1 MSEPIVGILVGSESD
16 RPRMQGALDEL
27 DARGIAWEF
36 EVRSAHRTPDAVA
49 DYARAAAGRGLKV
62 LICGAGLA
70 AALPGV
76 VAAHSELPVIG
87 VPLRSSMSVLDGLD
101 ALLSIVQMPPGVP
114 VATVGV
120 DNAKNA
126 AVLAARIL
134 ALAARHRLR
143 PDRPAG
149 PRSRLNGVIA
159 RYSRPEMSRIW
170 SEEGKLARW
179 LEVELAALDA
189 WAELGAVPA
198 KDAAAV
204 RARAA
209 VPTPERVAEIE
220 RTTDHDL
227 AAFVDAVAEQ
237 LGPEGR
243 WVHFGLT
250 SSDVVDTA
258 LALQLRDAGAL
269 VLAQIE
275 RALAAVARLARQH
288 RRTICI
294 GRSHGIHAEP
304 TTFGWKLAGWAFEL
318 DRDRARVERALEGCR
333 VGQFSGTVGTYA
345 AIDPEVE
352 RLACEVLGLEPEP
365 VSTQVIARDR
375 HAELLQA
382 LALTATSLDRFAT
395 EIRHL
400 ARTEVREVEEPFA
413 TGMKGSSAMPHKRNP
428 KVAERISGLARVVR
442 AAAVVGLE
450 NVPLWHERDISHSS
464 AERVVVPDAFLALD
478 YMLDRFVWI
487 MDALVVHPD
496 RMERNLWASHGLFFS
511 HRLLLALVESGL
523 DRAEA
528 YRLVQRNA
536 MQAWDEERDFPEL
549 VRADPEVT
557 TRLDEASLARVF
569 DLASTVAPLAAVFD
583 RLDHL
588 VPKEEPAHA

>member
-1 MSEPIVGILVGSESD
+1 M
-16 RPRMQGALDEL
+16 
-27 DARGIAWEF
+27 
-36 EVRSAHRTPDAVA
+36 
-49 DYARAAAGRGLKV
+49 
-62 LICGAGLA
+62 
-70 AALPGV
+70 
-76 VAAHSELPVIG
+76 
-87 VPLRSSMSVLDGLD
+87 
-101 ALLSIVQMPPGVP
+101 
-114 VATVGV
+114 
-120 DNAKNA
+120 
-126 AVLAARIL
+126 
-134 ALAARHRLR
+134 
-143 PDRPAG
+143 
-149 PRSRLNGVIA
+149 IA

-179 LEVELAALDA
+179 FDVELAALDA
-189 WAELGAVPA
+189 WAELGAIPA
-198 KDAAAV
+198 SDVAEI
-204 RARAA
+204 RAGA
-209 VPTPERVAEIE
+209 VPPSPDRVAEIE

-243 WVHFGLT
+243 WFHYGLT

-258 LALQLRDAGAL
+258 LALQLRDAGEL
-269 VLAQIE
+269 IVTGIE
-275 RALAAVARLARQH
+275 SALASVARLAEEH
-288 RRTICI
+288 RHTICI

-318 DRDRARVERALEGCR
+318 DRARDRVGRALDGCR

-352 RLACEVLGLEPEP
+352 RIACERLGLEPEP

-375 HAELLQA
+375 HAELLAA
-382 LALTATSLDRFAT
+382 LALCATSLDRFAT

-413 TGMKGSSAMPHKRNP
+413 AGMKGSSAMPHKRNP

-478 YMLDRFVWI
+478 YMLDRFRWI
-487 MDALVVHPD
+487 VDGLVVHAD
-496 RMERNLWASHGLFFS
+496 RMERNLSSSHGLFFS
-511 HRLLLALVESGL
+511 HRLLLALVEHGL
-523 DRAEA
+523 ERADA

-536 MQAWDEERDFPEL
+536 MRAWDEERDFAAL
-549 VRADPEVT
+549 VRADEEIAA
-557 TRLDEASLARVF
+557 RLDPAALDDVF
-569 DLASTVAPLAAVFD
+569 DLHATVANLDTVFA
-583 RLDHL
+583 RLHRL
-588 VPKEEPAHA
+588 VQKEEPVHA